1 MAHNYRRADTGK
13 RTPKADSRLDLSYVN
28 AVPVLL
34 RDAEELRLYLVG
46 NGGSGSWLAPDVAR
60 LAVEFRARW
69 RHIRVTFVDPDTVEP
84 VNIPRQNFC
93 QAEVGASKAEALA
106 ARYGAAWGLEIAAVQ
121 KPFHASMVDA
131 PWRAAAIVLGCVDN
145 AAARK
150 SIASVMDRNSPT
162 PSIWWMDAGNAIQ
175 SGQVLLGSAPT
186 ARELSGAFAVPTF
199 CSALPSPALQHPE
212 LLKPLPEEL
221 QSARMSC
228 AEIAAANR
236 QALTVNKQ
244 VAAHAAA
251 MLSQFL
257 AGELRYFALYFDQAS
272 GTARSKYITPEN
284 VLACLDK
291 PPRLSRMTSA

>member
-1 MAHNYRRADTGK
+1 
-13 RTPKADSRLDLSYVN
+13 
-28 AVPVLL
+28 VLL
-34 RDAEELRLYLVG
+34 RDAEELRLYLIG
-46 NGGSGSWLAPDVAR
+46 CGGTGSWFAPDIAR
-60 LAVEFRARW
+60 LVVEFRTRW

-84 VNIPRQNFC
+84 VNIPRQNYC
-93 QAEVGASKAEALA
+93 QAEVGMGKAEALA
-106 ARYGAAWGLEIAAVQ
+106 ARYGAAWGLEIAAVL

-131 PWRAAAIVLGCVDN
+131 PWRAAAIVMGCVDN

-162 PSIWWMDAGNAIQ
+162 PNIWWLDCGNAVQ

-186 ARELSGAFAVPTF
+186 LRELTGAFAVPTF

-221 QSARMSC
+221 KGARMSC

-272 GTARSKYITPEN
+272 GTARSRYITPEN
-284 VLACLDK
+284 IQSVVGK
-291 PPRLSRMTSA
+291 PNSA

>member
-1 MAHNYRRADTGK
+1 MANKK
-13 RTPKADSRLDLSYVN
+13 RTPKPAASFDLSYVN

-46 NGGSGSWLAPDVAR
+46 CGGTGSWLAPDIAR
-60 LAVEFRARW
+60 LAAEFRARW
-69 RHIRVTFVDPDTVEP
+69 RNIRITFVDPDTVEP

-93 QAEVGASKAEALA
+93 QAEVGASKAETLA
-106 ARYGAAWGLEIAAVQ
+106 ARYGSAWGLEIAAVTKRFQ
-121 KPFHASMVDA
+121 PSLVDA
-131 PWRAAAIVLGCVDN
+131 PWRAAAIIIGCVDN

-150 SIASVMDRNSPT
+150 SIAGILDRNSPT
-162 PSIWWMDAGNAIQ
+162 PSVWWLDCGNAVQ

-186 ARELSGAFAVPTF
+186 VRELAGAFAVPTF

-212 LLKPLPEEL
+212 LLMPLPEE
-221 QSARMSC
+221 SKGARMSC

-272 GTARSKYITPEN
+272 GTARSRYVTPEN
-284 VLACLDK
+284 VKAAVRK
-291 PPRLSRMTSA
+291 PNGT